1 MKTKTAELAYDAQP
15 KLTIKR
21 LFKAL
26 STIVILTAVMIFFT
40 KNPTVQP
47 KKTKHNLVVTEK
59 NLRTHVA
66 AISGLIG
73 RNTDNPQTLNQ
84 AADYV
89 RNEWIKQGYAVTE
102 QKYMVES
109 RGINIEVKNLIVS
122 YNVRNDPA
130 QKTIVVGA
138 HYDVYGNFPGADDN
152 ASGVAGLLELSRLV
166 KEQKPNLAQRVD
178 FVAYTLEE
186 PPFYAT
192 LQMGSYVHAKAM
204 KDQGRSISLMLSLE
218 MIGFFSD
225 EPNSQNYPIPYLNM
239 VYPERGNFIALAGEF
254 GEWFIT
260 RKVKTY
266 FQQMTDLPIE
276 SINTTKYM
284 QGIDWSDH
292 RSYWEFEYPALMVT
306 DTSYL
311 RNKNYH
317 KETDTAEKL
326 DYIKMGEVV
335 LGVYGVLLNYN

>member
-1 MKTKTAELAYDAQP
+1 MKTKTAESAHDAQQKP
-15 KLTIKR
+15 TIKR

-26 STIVILTAVMIFFT
+26 STIVICTAVLIFFT
-40 KNPTVQP
+40 KNPTTQP
-47 KKTKHNLVVTEK
+47 QKIKHDLVVSEK

-66 AISGLIG
+66 ALSGLIG

-89 RNEWIKQGYAVTE
+89 KNEWIKQGYAVTE
-102 QKYMVES
+102 QKYVVES
-109 RGINIEVKNLIVS
+109 RGRSAEVKNLIVS
-122 YNVRNDPA
+122 YNVRNDPT
-130 QKTIVVGA
+130 QKTIIIGA
-138 HYDVYGNFPGADDN
+138 HYDVYENLSGADDN

-225 EPNSQNYPIPYLNM
+225 EPHSQNYPIPYLNT
-239 VYPERGNFIALAGEF
+239 VYPKRGNFIALVGEF

-292 RSYWEFEYPALMVT
+292 RSYWEFGYPALMVT
-306 DTSYL
+306 DTSFL
-311 RNKNYH
+311 RNQHYH
-317 KETDTAEKL
+317 TATDTAEKL
-326 DYIKMGEVV
+326 DYVKSGEVV